1 MKAGAAAERGA
12 GFVAI
17 DYGDG
22 PVAELLSFS
31 NVGGVTVKSS
41 FAPGVPRAAWESGSN
56 VVIVVASQCMRLL
69 LARALSQDP
78 LPSALEAPAA

>member
-1 MKAGAAAERGA
+1 MEGGAAAERCA
-12 GFVAI
+12 GLVAI

-41 FAPGVPRAAWESGSN
+41 FAPGVPPAAWGERRS
-56 VVIVVASQCMRLL
+56 VVLAASSQCIRLL
-69 LARALSQDP
+69 LARELAQDP
-78 LPSALEAPAA
+78 LPSAPGAPAT